1 MKSRPRASWPVLSA
15 LAMTLLIAGAATAQ
29 VTSATQTSEVI
40 KFEVIS
46 VDGNTLVVKDQ
57 TGAREVTVPED
68 FRFTVDGKS
77 MSVHELTPG
86 MKGTAQ
92 ITTTTVVR
100 PVTVTTIKK
109 GTVVKRVRDAVYVKV
124 EDGSTR
130 KFTKGELEQRGI
142 QVIMDGKP
150 VRLADL
156 KGGDMLTATIVT
168 SAPPEV
174 LTAKDVQAVLDIPE
188 PTVAEVAAEETAAAS
203 AAAPAEA
210 PAAAAAE
217 PAPAEA
223 APATTDTP
231 EITATA
237 RASKDRREARS
248 KVDLDRAGLD
258 RRDRRIPADAQK
270 EDRGLEQPKKGPG
283 GKLPGAIYFRMGAP
297 KFCTQ

>member
-1 MKSRPRASWPVLSA
+1 MCRTPNIGFDGDQTQQTIRRGIMKTRPGASWTVLSA
-15 LAMTLLIAGAATAQ
+15 LAMTLLFAGVASAQ
-29 VTSATQTSEVI
+29 STVSQTSEVI
-40 KFEVIS
+40 RFEVVS
-46 VDGNTLVVKDQ
+46 VDGNTLVVRDQ
-57 TGAREVTVPED
+57 TGAREVTVPDD
-68 FRFTVDGKS
+68 FRFTVDGKP
-77 MSVHELTPG
+77 MSVHELAPG

-100 PVTVTTIKK
+100 PVTITTIKK
-109 GTVVKRVRDAVYVKV
+109 GTVVKRVRDAVYVKT

-130 KFTKGELEQRGI
+130 KFTKGELQQRGI

-156 KGGDMLTATIVT
+156 KGGDKLTATIVT

-188 PTVAEVAAEETAAAS
+188 PTVAEVTAEEAAAP

-223 APATTDTP
+223 IPVSTESP
-231 EITATA
+231 VVTASEEVKTEE
-237 RASKDRREARS
+237 KPDRKWMWIALAVIVAIVVFLMMRRKKTEA
-248 KVDLDRAGLD
+248 
-258 RRDRRIPADAQK
+258 
-270 EDRGLEQPKKGPG
+270 
-283 GKLPGAIYFRMGAP
+283 
-297 KFCTQ
+297 

>member
-15 LAMTLLIAGAATAQ
+15 LAMTLFIAGAANAQ
-29 VTSATQTSEVI
+29 DATATQTSEVI

-46 VDGNTLVVKDQ
+46 VVGNTLVVKDQ

-68 FRFTVDGKS
+68 FKFTVDGKS

-174 LTAKDVQAVLDIPE
+174 LTAKDVQAVLDMPE
-188 PTVAEVAAEETAAAS
+188 PTPAEVAAAEPAPAPAAAS
-203 AAAPAEA
+203 AEA

-217 PAPAEA
+217 PAAAEA
-223 APATTDTP
+223 APAASDTP
-231 EITATA
+231 EITATQEPV
-237 RASKDRREARS
+237 KTEEKPDRKWIWIVLALIIVIVAFLVMRKKKTEA
-248 KVDLDRAGLD
+248 
-258 RRDRRIPADAQK
+258 
-270 EDRGLEQPKKGPG
+270 
-283 GKLPGAIYFRMGAP
+283 
-297 KFCTQ
+297 

>member
-1 MKSRPRASWPVLSA
+1 MKSRPRVSWPVA
-15 LAMTLLIAGAATAQ
+15 LAMALLITSAAGAQDT
-29 VTSATQTSEVI
+29 VTQRAEVM

-46 VDGNTLVVKDQ
+46 VDGNTLVVRDL
-57 TGAREVTVPED
+57 TGTREVTVPED

-109 GTVVKRVRDAVYVKV
+109 GTVVKRVRDAVYVKT

-130 KFTKGELEQRGI
+130 KFTKSELQQRGI

-156 KGGDMLTATIVT
+156 KGGDQLTATIVT

-188 PTVAEVAAEETAAAS
+188 PTPAEVAAEETPPAPAAAS
-203 AAAPAEA
+203 AEA
-210 PAAAAAE
+210 PAMAAAE

-223 APATTDTP
+223 APASTDSP
-231 EITATA
+231 VVTATEEPKA
-237 RASKDRREARS
+237 EEKPDRKWMWIALVLIIVIAAFLLMRRKKTEA
-248 KVDLDRAGLD
+248 
-258 RRDRRIPADAQK
+258 
-270 EDRGLEQPKKGPG
+270 
-283 GKLPGAIYFRMGAP
+283 
-297 KFCTQ
+297 

>member
-1 MKSRPRASWPVLSA
+1 MKTRPRASWPVLSA
-15 LAMTLLIAGAATAQ
+15 LAMTLLIAGTA
-29 VTSATQTSEVI
+29 SAQSTVTQTAEVI

-46 VDGNTLVVKDQ
+46 VDGNTLVVRDQ
-57 TGAREVTVPED
+57 SGAREVTVPDD
-68 FRFTVDGKS
+68 FRFTVDGKP

-100 PVTVTTIKK
+100 PVTITTVKK
-109 GTVVKRVRDAVYVKV
+109 GTVVKRVRDAVYVKT

-130 KFTKGELEQRGI
+130 KFTKSELQQRGI

-156 KGGDMLTATIVT
+156 KGGDKLTATIVT

-188 PTVAEVAAEETAAAS
+188 PTVAEVAAEEAAAP

-217 PAPAEA
+217 PAAAEP
-223 APATTDTP
+223 APAATDSP
-231 EITATA
+231 VVTATEEV
-237 RASKDRREARS
+237 KTEEKPDRKWMWIALAVIVVIVVFLLMR
-248 KVDLDRAGLD
+248 
-258 RRDRRIPADAQK
+258 
-270 EDRGLEQPKKGPG
+270 KK
-283 GKLPGAIYFRMGAP
+283 KTAA
-297 KFCTQ
+297 

>member
-15 LAMTLLIAGAATAQ
+15 FAMTLFIAGAASAQ
-29 VTSATQTSEVI
+29 VATATQTSEVI

-46 VDGNTLVVKDQ
+46 VAGNTLVVKDQ

-68 FRFTVDGKS
+68 FKFTVDGKS

-130 KFTKGELEQRGI
+130 KFTKGELAQRGI

-188 PTVAEVAAEETAAAS
+188 PTPAEVAAAEPAPAPAAAS
-203 AAAPAEA
+203 AEA

-223 APATTDTP
+223 APATTDSP
-231 EITATA
+231 VVTATEEPKA
-237 RASKDRREARS
+237 EEKPDRKWMWIAL
-248 KVDLDRAGLD
+248 VL
-258 RRDRRIPADAQK
+258 I
-270 EDRGLEQPKKGPG
+270 
-283 GKLPGAIYFRMGAP
+283 
-297 KFCTQ
+297 

>member
-1 MKSRPRASWPVLSA
+1 MAVQDNNTIRRGIMKSRPRASWRVLSA
-15 LAMTLLIAGAATAQ
+15 LAMTLLIAGAASAQ
-29 VTSATQTSEVI
+29 TTSATQTSEVI

-57 TGAREVTVPED
+57 TGTREVTVPDD

-92 ITTTTVVR
+92 VTTTTVVR

-109 GTVVKRVRDAVYVKV
+109 GTVVKRVRDAVYVKTA
-124 EDGSTR
+124 DGSTR
-130 KFTKGELEQRGI
+130 KFTKSELEQRGI

-168 SAPPEV
+168 AGPPEV
-174 LTAKDVQAVLDIPE
+174 LTAKDVQAVLDMPE
-188 PTVAEVAAEETAAAS
+188 PTVAEVAAAEPAPAP

-217 PAPAEA
+217 PAPAET
-223 APATTDTP
+223 APATTDSQ
-231 EITATA
+231 EITATQEPV
-237 RASKDRREARS
+237 KTEEKPDR
-248 KVDLDRAGLD
+248 KWIWIVLGLIIVIAAFLLM
-258 RRDRRIPADAQK
+258 R
-270 EDRGLEQPKKGPG
+270 KKKTEP
-283 GKLPGAIYFRMGAP
+283 
-297 KFCTQ
+297 

>member
-1 MKSRPRASWPVLSA
+1 
-15 LAMTLLIAGAATAQ
+15 MTLLIAGVATAQ
-29 VTSATQTSEVI
+29 VSTATQTAEII

-46 VDGNTLVVKDQ
+46 VDGNTLVVRDQ
-57 TGAREVTVPED
+57 TGTREVTVPDD
-68 FRFTVDGKS
+68 FKFTVDGKS

-92 ITTTTVVR
+92 VTTTTVVR
-100 PVTVTTIKK
+100 PVYVTTIKK
-109 GTVVKRVRDAVYVKV
+109 GTVVKRVRDTVYVKT

-130 KFTKGELEQRGI
+130 KFTKSELEQRGI

-156 KGGDMLTATIVT
+156 KGGDKLTATIVT

-188 PTVAEVAAEETAAAS
+188 PTPAEVTAEEAAPAP

-210 PAAAAAE
+210 PAAAAASE

-223 APATTDTP
+223 APASSDVP
-231 EITATA
+231 LVTATGEPA
-237 RASKDRREARS
+237 KTEEKPDRKWIWIVLGLIVVIAIFLLMRKKKTEA
-248 KVDLDRAGLD
+248 
-258 RRDRRIPADAQK
+258 
-270 EDRGLEQPKKGPG
+270 
-283 GKLPGAIYFRMGAP
+283 
-297 KFCTQ
+297 

>member
-29 VTSATQTSEVI
+29 VTTATQTSEVI

-46 VDGNTLVVKDQ
+46 VDGNTLVVSDQ
-57 TGAREVTVPED
+57 TGTREVTVPDD
-68 FRFTVDGKS
+68 FKFTVDGKS

-92 ITTTTVVR
+92 VTTTTVVR
-100 PVTVTTIKK
+100 PVYVTTIKK
-109 GTVVKRVRDAVYVKV
+109 GTVVKRVRDTVYVKI

-130 KFTKGELEQRGI
+130 KFTKSELEQRGI

-188 PTVAEVAAEETAAAS
+188 PTAAEVAAEE
-203 AAAPAEA
+203 PAQHLLQL
-210 PAAAAAE
+210 PLKR
-217 PAPAEA
+217 PQ
-223 APATTDTP
+223 
-231 EITATA
+231 
-237 RASKDRREARS
+237 RRRLS
-248 KVDLDRAGLD
+248 QPRP
-258 RRDRRIPADAQK
+258 RRRLRQRIPRWLRRRKSQQ
-270 EDRGLEQPKKGPG
+270 RPKRSPIESGSG
-283 GKLPGAIYFRMGAP
+283 SCWA
-297 KFCTQ
+297 

>member
-15 LAMTLLIAGAATAQ
+15 LAMTLFIAGAASAQ
-29 VTSATQTSEVI
+29 DATATQTSEVI

-46 VDGNTLVVKDQ
+46 VAGNTLVVKDQ

-68 FRFTVDGKS
+68 FKFTVDGKS

-130 KFTKGELEQRGI
+130 KFTKGELAQRGI

-168 SAPPEV
+168 AGPPEV
-174 LTAKDVQAVLDIPE
+174 LTAKDVQAVLDMPE
-188 PTVAEVAAEETAAAS
+188 PTVAEVTAEETAAAS

-210 PAAAAAE
+210 PAMAAAE

-223 APATTDTP
+223 APAASDTP
-231 EITATA
+231 EITATQEPVKTEEA
-237 RASKDRREARS
+237 PDRKWIWIVLGLIIVIAAFLLMRKKKTEA
-248 KVDLDRAGLD
+248 
-258 RRDRRIPADAQK
+258 
-270 EDRGLEQPKKGPG
+270 
-283 GKLPGAIYFRMGAP
+283 
-297 KFCTQ
+297 

>member
-1 MKSRPRASWPVLSA
+1 
-15 LAMTLLIAGAATAQ
+15 MTLLIAGAATAQ
-29 VTSATQTSEVI
+29 DATATQTSEVI

-57 TGAREVTVPED
+57 TGAREVTVPDD
-68 FRFTVDGKS
+68 FKFTVDGKS

-130 KFTKGELEQRGI
+130 KFTKSELEQRGI

-168 SAPPEV
+168 SAP
-174 LTAKDVQAVLDIPE
+174 
-188 PTVAEVAAEETAAAS
+188 
-203 AAAPAEA
+203 
-210 PAAAAAE
+210 
-217 PAPAEA
+217 
-223 APATTDTP
+223 
-231 EITATA
+231 
-237 RASKDRREARS
+237 RRSSRQRMCRPYS
-248 KVDLDRAGLD
+248 TCLNPPPLKWPPKKPLQHL
-258 RRDRRIPADAQK
+258 RRLPLKRPQRRRLSQPRPRRRLRHRIPRRLRRRKSQ
-270 EDRGLEQPKKGPG
+270 
-283 GKLPGAIYFRMGAP
+283 
-297 KFCTQ
+297 